1 MTRREVVNGKLIIDI
16 MGESGKRPVPVETIV
31 DAVVERKQRE
41 VWEESYPKI
50 ETSIREE
57 IIYHPMPVEEDDE
70 MFDEWTEV
78 FTITIRS
85 IRYKIIW
92 VSL

>member
-41 VWEESYPKI
+41 VWE
-50 ETSIREE
+50 
-57 IIYHPMPVEEDDE
+57 
-70 MFDEWTEV
+70 
-78 FTITIRS
+78 
-85 IRYKIIW
+85 
-92 VSL
+92 